1 MAIRIKQESAHS
13 STGWWNWSVWLN
25 GNKDELDR
33 VKHVV
38 YTLHPTFIDPVQTV
52 KSRRTNFKL
61 SASGWGEFQIHIEIV
76 GRDGKVS
83 KRQHWLRLEDKPKP
97 GGRAAPREEPAAPAP
112 KPTAFLSFGVA
123 DAPIADAVRAGLT
136 AGGFEVSSPSD
147 VARSI
152 PVERAVDDM
161 LQRANVSVF
170 VVSGRPSLWQS
181 QEMAKAVSAKRGT
194 IVPVLVGT
202 DTPVPPQLE
211 PFKPIYVTD
220 ASTAKQVATVLA
232 QKALGSDL
240 A

>member
-13 STGWWNWSVWLN
+13 STGWWNWAVWLD

-61 SASGWGEFQIHIEIV
+61 SASGWGEFQIHVDIV

-83 KRQHWLRLEDKPKP
+83 KRRHWLRLEDKPKP
-97 GGRAAPREEPAAPAP
+97 GRRAAPREEPAAS

-136 AGGFEVSSPSD
+136 AAGFEVNSPSD

-152 PVERAVDDM
+152 PVERAVDEM

-181 QEMAKAVSAKRGT
+181 QEMAKAVRARRGT

-211 PFKPIYVTD
+211 SFKPVYVTD